1 MVTSCNGLYQNEN
14 VADYY
19 CSKYMHEFLKHNVR
33 THISKK
39 KKNSKILFIKKS
51 ELSNAVS
58 FRGEYIHGRIMKKS
72 MITVKSG

>member
-1 MVTSCNGLYQNEN
+1 MKMWQTTTALSICMNFSNIMLGHTFQ
-14 VADYY
+14 
-19 CSKYMHEFLKHNVR
+19 
-33 THISKK
+33 KK